1 MTAWGDA
8 WKLRSDTIY
17 LNHGSFGP
25 PPEPVRLAQVE
36 WKRRLDE
43 QPMDFYVRQ
52 YEPAWLAARARL
64 AAWLGADANNLT
76 FVENATY
83 GMNVVAQSFPLA
95 PGDEVLLNDHEYGA
109 VVRIWQRACRKAGTV
124 APRIAKIPVP
134 ITSVEQVVEA
144 LFAEVTDRTKLIV
157 VSHVTSATAVI
168 LPVAEICRRAAARGI
183 AVCIDGPHAPA
194 QVPLALDSLGCD
206 FYTASC
212 HKWLCAPLGSGF
224 LYVAPR
230 WQSTIEPP
238 LLSWGRVS
246 PRQPETWYDEFVWSG
261 TRDSSP
267 YFAVSAA
274 IDFMQQVGLEAFRA
288 TTHELARYARAR
300 LVELTGREPIVP
312 DDSAWYGTMAHVPL
326 PPGDRQSLQDALWRR
341 HGIEVPII
349 DWNGG
354 RYIRVSCHLYNTP
367 RQIEQLIAALR
378 AEGIG

>member
-1 MTAWGDA
+1 
-8 WKLRSDTIY
+8 
-17 LNHGSFGP
+17 
-25 PPEPVRLAQVE
+25 
-36 WKRRLDE
+36 
-43 QPMDFYVRQ
+43 
-52 YEPAWLAARARL
+52 
-64 AAWLGADANNLT
+64 
-76 FVENATY
+76 
-83 GMNVVAQSFPLA
+83 
-95 PGDEVLLNDHEYGA
+95 
-109 VVRIWQRACRKAGTV
+109 
-124 APRIAKIPVP
+124 
-134 ITSVEQVVEA
+134 
-144 LFAEVTDRTKLIV
+144 
-157 VSHVTSATAVI
+157 
-168 LPVAEICRRAAARGI
+168 PVAEICRRAAARGI